1 MDIFFYL
8 AFFIGISYI
17 ILKVFFKRVLKEA
30 FLELLSE
37 DNEKLKLLIKECLRE
52 HDFSKSN
59 KD

>member
-52 HDFSKSN
+52 HDFSKRN
-59 KD
+59 KG

>member
-17 ILKVFFKRVLKEA
+17 LLKVFFKRVLKEA

-52 HDFSKSN
+52 HDFSKRN
-59 KD
+59 KG

>member
-1 MDIFFYL
+1 MDTFFYL

-17 ILKVFFKRVLKEA
+17 LLKVFFKRVLKEA

-37 DNEKLKLLIKECLRE
+37 DNEKFKLLIKECLRE
-52 HDFSKSN
+52 HDFSKRN

>member
-8 AFFIGISYI
+8 VFFICIFYI
-17 ILKVFFKRVLKEA
+17 LLKVFFKKVLKEI
-30 FLELLSE
+30 FIELLDD

-52 HDFSKSN
+52 HDFSKRN